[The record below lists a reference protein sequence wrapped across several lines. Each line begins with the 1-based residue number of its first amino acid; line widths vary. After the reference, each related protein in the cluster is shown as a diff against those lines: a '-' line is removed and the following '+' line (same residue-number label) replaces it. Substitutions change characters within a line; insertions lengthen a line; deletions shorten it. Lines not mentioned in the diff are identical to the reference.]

1 MTQAWTPDVLY
12 WTLGLGSPSESCP
25 EVKSEGTAALKNFQ
39 YFGEHQSG
47 ENHDENLSR
56 LDVKGH

>member
-1 MTQAWTPDVLY
+1 VTQTWTPGVLY

-39 YFGEHQSG
+39 YPVEHQSEG
-47 ENHDENLSR
+47 NYDENASR
-56 LDVKGH
+56 LDVKGL